1 MPFIGKSVGTAGIDD
16 NADATA
22 ITITN
27 DEKVGIGTAV
37 PASLLE
43 LEGADPIITLDDTS
57 AGGYAQVQALNGS
70 LILMADEGGSV
81 NNSIMRFDVDGS
93 ERVRINSSGNV
104 GINVTDPDEK
114 LEVAGDVK
122 IGQSADSGV
131 LHFGNTSEQTKIIG
145 RGSSHSIAPDTM
157 TFSTG
162 NTQRMIVDATG
173 QVGIGVNSP
182 TSKLEVGMT
191 GGDVITLRDTNLTAS
206 SSDIGNVRVAWDD
219 SAGTRVAY
227 VGTVN
232 SDEFW
237 INNQYSSVVLTY
249 AGSRMFETVS
259 DGAKLHGKLNITDS
273 QYDNH
278 LELNRSSEQWRFSP
292 STDGSLDIR
301 RLTGTGTAYLDVL
314 NLLRVTPTE
323 GSVTIGPQNSGFC
336 HFSTDRPKHY
346 FNKPVHI
353 DGGAVDYD
361 TGDHF
366 LLPNANNS
374 ELPNLATAVSGGAIN
389 YIYNRGSNVTLTRGD
404 FSHHIIQQWSG
415 TATFTITSSTFLQGD
430 VLEFVNVKGAV
441 TITVVG
447 TRIYLPSGSYDTTL
461 TLSQAGKFRLLKYST
476 SNGYWMVG

>member
-1 MPFIGKSVGTAGIDD
+1 
-16 NADATA
+16 
-22 ITITN
+22 
-27 DEKVGIGTAV
+27 
-37 PASLLE
+37 
-43 LEGADPIITLDDTS
+43 
-57 AGGYAQVQALNGS
+57 
-70 LILMADEGGSV
+70 
-81 NNSIMRFDVDGS
+81 
-93 ERVRINSSGNV
+93 
-104 GINVTDPDEK
+104 
-114 LEVAGDVK
+114 
-122 IGQSADSGV
+122 
-131 LHFGNTSEQTKIIG
+131 
-145 RGSSHSIAPDTM
+145 
-157 TFSTG
+157 
-162 NTQRMIVDATG
+162 
-173 QVGIGVNSP
+173 
-182 TSKLEVGMT
+182 
-191 GGDVITLRDTNLTAS
+191 
-206 SSDIGNVRVAWDD
+206 
-219 SAGTRVAY
+219 
-227 VGTVN
+227 
-232 SDEFW
+232 
-237 INNQYSSVVLTY
+237 
-249 AGSRMFETVS
+249 MFETVS

-476 SNGYWMVG
+476 NNGYWMVG